1 MFEKATK
8 TVIEVGG
15 SVIGSA
21 KKVGSSIYAV
31 SKEQGE
37 LAGMKVQK
45 SIVEK
50 RLQESYALIGKRYLE
65 YVKDSDASVVF
76 DVSDI
81 VEAMQPDVD
90 KLEEIEAFLLE
101 KEMNVK
107 KNEEERRQKKA
118 LDAYEAEKAKL
129 IKALEMDI
137 INNEEFEEKMSI
149 VQKKYDNAEQIRRL
163 EMQLQMD
170 IISKEEYDAKL
181 SKLLND

>member
-65 YVKDSDASVVF
+65 YVKDSDASVLF

-90 KLEEIEAFLLE
+90 KLEEIEAFLTKSGE
-101 KEMNVK
+101 
-107 KNEEERRQKKA
+107 
-118 LDAYEAEKAKL
+118 
-129 IKALEMDI
+129 
-137 INNEEFEEKMSI
+137 
-149 VQKKYDNAEQIRRL
+149 
-163 EMQLQMD
+163 
-170 IISKEEYDAKL
+170 
-181 SKLLND
+181 